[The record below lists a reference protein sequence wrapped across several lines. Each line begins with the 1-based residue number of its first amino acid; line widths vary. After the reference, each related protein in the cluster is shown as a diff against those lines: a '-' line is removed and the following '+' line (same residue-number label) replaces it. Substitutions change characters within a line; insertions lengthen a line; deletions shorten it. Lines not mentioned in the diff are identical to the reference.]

1 MAVNSKWTVLCCF
14 FFQCV
19 FITLEVLFMTVDANS
34 VLPIK
39 KVYAIYDRTN
49 LVRITEH

>member
-1 MAVNSKWTVLCCF
+1 
-14 FFQCV
+14 
-19 FITLEVLFMTVDANS
+19 MTVDANS

-49 LVRITEH
+49 LVRITEHWGTRAVIFWKDMQ